1 VVRRRTLAASAAA
14 VVLAYAGL
22 AAWSGHLSPLARG
35 PLLDG
40 LGPPQAYR
48 WVSPPPDLAATNVE
62 PSNLTGSMPL
72 TPKGV
77 AGASF
82 VSSDSQLTVIVKD
95 GAIAP
100 HGHDTSVSLEAT
112 PVDPATL
119 APLEGDLKP
128 FGNAYRIAF
137 TYLPSKVRVT
147 RLRDPLDVLLAYP
160 YTVTLHAANHG
171 LYASRDGKN
180 WTPARSNDLLAA
192 FQVEGPV
199 PEPGYV
205 VVGGVPTP
213 APVSTSPG
221 GGSAGTN
228 AVATGL
234 FVVAGVALLVGIGLV
249 LRGRKRG

>member
-1 VVRRRTLAASAAA
+1 MRHRTLASALG
-14 VVLAYAGL
+14 VMLAYAAL

-48 WVSPPPDLAATNVE
+48 WVSPPPDLAATNVA

-72 TPKGV
+72 SPKGV
-77 AGASF
+77 LGASF
-82 VSSDSQLTVIVKD
+82 VSSDSQITVIVKD

-100 HGHDTSVSLEAT
+100 HGRDTSVSLEAT

-119 APLEGDLKP
+119 APLGGDLEP

-137 TYLPSKVRVT
+137 TYLPSKTRVT
-147 RLRDPLDVLLAYP
+147 QLRDPLDVLLVYP
-160 YTVTLHAANHG
+160 YTVTLHAARHG
-171 LYASRDGKN
+171 LYATRDGKA
-180 WTPARSNDLLAA
+180 WAASASHDLLAA

-199 PEPGYV
+199 PQPGYA

-213 APVSTSPG
+213 APVSTSPTG
-221 GGSAGTN
+221 GGSATN

-234 FVVAGVALLVGIGLV
+234 FVVAGIALLVGIGLV
-249 LRGRKRG
+249 LRGRGRR

>member
-1 VVRRRTLAASAAA
+1 MRRRTFTGSALAVLIVYAA
-14 VVLAYAGL
+14 L
-22 AAWSGHLSPLARG
+22 AAWSGRLSPLARG

-48 WVSPPPDLAATNVE
+48 WVSPPPDLAAPNVA

-77 AGASF
+77 SGASF
-82 VSSDSQLTVIVKD
+82 VSSDSQITVIVKD

-100 HGHDTSVSLEAT
+100 HGHDTSVAFEAT

-119 APLEGDLKP
+119 SPLEGNLEP

-137 TYLPSKVRVT
+137 TYLPSKTRVT
-147 RLRDPLDVLLAYP
+147 RLRDPLDVLLIYP
-160 YTVTLHAANHG
+160 YTVTLHAASHG
-171 LYASRDGKN
+171 LYASRDGEA
-180 WTPARSNDLLAA
+180 WTPSTSHDLLAA

-199 PEPGYV
+199 PEPGYA
-205 VVGGVPTP
+205 VVGGIPTP
-213 APVSTSPG
+213 APVSTSPTG
-221 GGSAGTN
+221 GGSGTN